1 MDNSLGAQH
10 HDVSSLLFR
19 VQARLCA
26 LPAAQVVETMRPLP
40 VKSFAGAPT
49 AVKGVAIIRGVPIP
63 VVELAALL
71 GGAANLPARFV
82 TVRSGAGHIA
92 LAVDSVLGLSYI
104 PTTALQALPKLLGA
118 MDNSVVSAIGTLDTE
133 LLLVLNAARL
143 LPEDAWPL
151 DADGVLDADG
161 AAS

>member
-1 MDNSLGAQH
+1 MDISLGAQH

-19 VQARLCA
+19 VQTRLCA

-40 VKSFAGAPT
+40 IKSFAGAPT
-49 AVKGVAIIRGVPIP
+49 AVKGVAVIRGMPIP

-71 GGAANLPARFV
+71 GGAANLPARFI
-82 TVRSGAGHIA
+82 TVRLGTGHIA

-104 PTTALQALPKLLGA
+104 PATSLRALPALLGA
-118 MDNSVVSAIGTLDTE
+118 ADNNAVSAIGTLDAE

-143 LPEDAWPL
+143 LPDDAWPL
-151 DADGVLDADG
+151 DAGGV
-161 AAS
+161 AS